1 MDVHEL
7 IDRAEQ
13 GQFRPVHVIVG
24 SERLFIDRAVTALRK
39 AAVGA
44 GDAWNEQVFQGKGAS
59 VSRILDAARTLPMMA
74 KVRFVLVRGADDL
87 PDKDLSPL
95 IEYLAAPSDTSCL
108 VLTAEKLDGRG
119 KLAKVAKQTG
129 SLSEA
134 QPIKQAGVRDFIVRE
149 ARRRKL
155 TLREDASAA
164 LADAIGTDLSA
175 IDDALERLSL
185 YVGDGQPIT
194 VAAVEACVSRV
205 RVESIWALVDAVG
218 LRDRRMALK
227 ATSSLLGDREPPL
240 RILAMVARQLRMI
253 GRMQEALRSGMAPQD
268 AAIAAGAPPF
278 KARDL
283 TTAAK
288 RVSGRDLA
296 RAFQILSEADLA
308 LKGGKRQPEL
318 VLEGAILELTRG
330 AVS

>member
-7 IDRAEQ
+7 IERAEQ
-13 GQFRPVHVIVG
+13 GHFRPVHVIVG
-24 SERLFIDRAVTALRK
+24 SERLFIDRAVVALRK
-39 AAVGA
+39 ATVGA
-44 GDAWNEQVFQGKGAS
+44 GDPWNEQVFQGKGAS
-59 VSRILDAARTLPMMA
+59 SARILDAARTLPMMG
-74 KVRFVLVRGADDL
+74 KVRFVLVRAVDDL
-87 PDKDLSPL
+87 ADKEQGPL
-95 IEYLAAPSDTSCL
+95 ADYLTEPSDTTCL

-119 KLAKVAKQTG
+119 RLAKTAKQTG
-129 SLSEA
+129 CLADA
-134 QPIKQAGVRDFIVRE
+134 QPIKQAGVRDFIGRE

-155 TLREDASAA
+155 SMRDDAAA
-164 LADAIGTDLSA
+164 AMADAIGTDLSA

-185 YVGDGQPIT
+185 YVGDGQAIT
-194 VAAVEACVSRV
+194 LAAVEACVSRV

-283 TTAAK
+283 ATAAK
-288 RVSGRDLA
+288 RVSAKDLA
-296 RAFQILSEADLA
+296 RAFQVLGEADLA
-308 LKGGKRQPEL
+308 LKGGKRQPDI

-330 AVS
+330 AAS